1 MRIFK
6 KFILLLIF
14 ALNAVG
20 SFAQY
25 QKTYF
30 QIANEYFNDGKYDEA
45 VIYYEK
51 NLQFDIKKYGS
62 NHIYIGD
69 DYYFIG
75 LSYLR
80 LNKYDEAIE
89 NFNKALNIYESKN
102 LSGDK
107 KHLAKY
113 ISDTNIQIRTCYES
127 LSDEFFEKIKQSNI
141 GDKTYPKKR
150 LFCDQ
155 KILEIN
161 LKEYG
166 ELHEYTAKAYYEL
179 VKDYSILCDY
189 KNTLIN
195 AEKSLEINKKLF
207 GENNENTAFSYKYI
221 GLAYKGLFNYEVA
234 LDYLKKAL
242 DIERNVLGENNDV
255 IAWTYFNI
263 GEVYMRQTAYQDA
276 LSYYLKA
283 LEIRENVLGKE
294 AVDTM
299 FSYEYVGN
307 VYICLGDFDRALSY
321 FEKVLVIA
329 KKQYSIEKV
338 VVLYYSYFQEIY
350 EKKKDYNTSLKYAEI
365 ILNET
370 EKLYGNKHV
379 YIGDAY
385 YMIAKLYYYMDNDE
399 LAIFYNKKALEIYKN
414 ELGEN
419 SLSTA
424 NCLNNLSLCYK
435 SINDYVN
442 SIDCILESLEI
453 KKNLLGDNNYD
464 ISLAYYNFASLLGY
478 LDSQSAIYYFKKAC
492 DIWKKSQRYYNILNA
507 LKSIIF
513 YKEIQ
518 DLDDLPES
526 TKKELDNLKK
536 QNGIT
541 EKFDKKDFIRQT
553 ICLTTEIAE
562 RASLDLTSLKSDIL
576 HDILPVYYYGIGFEA
591 ENGDFEKAFE
601 YSESLR
607 SRIFLDQV
615 GIERALSLDGITDS
629 ERNLINEYITQI
641 SIARKEIEEE
651 GNKSILERN
660 NKKLS
665 DAENNLSNAEK
676 KLAKL
681 DSEIGKRIPAYSALR
696 NPKIVKAKDAQKWC
710 GKDNAIVEYV
720 IWNQKILDEV
730 GYFKN
735 LNDME
740 FAEHVKF
747 GSYCIV
753 VTNKKITVVPIDV
766 NYDYAAAVSK
776 LRDGIIPKRI
786 SPQPETVFEDVR
798 NELYE
803 KLIEP
808 VLPYVKG
815 KNNLVVVPDGSLAF
829 LPFDVLRKDENSKML
844 CEQFAVSLSP
854 SVSVSMISKSSKSNG
869 NKVLA
874 FGGAWYDSSLSSDEH
889 RRTFSLE
896 DKDRGSKRG
905 FQSLE
910 TEMLIENQQQKEAI
924 IQDIKLNGPSSYFE
938 KKNLHWKDLPGTLT
952 ELNCLQKI
960 FKSKDFSEFVQE
972 NASENKLKEL
982 SKNDE
987 LKNFSILHFACH
999 GYFDRQISDMS
1010 SILFSEVS
1018 GKLSAFSSNDGYL
1031 TIPEVSTLNLN
1042 ADIVCLSACETGL
1055 GEVKFGD
1062 GMTGLSRA
1070 FMVAGA
1076 RHVGVTLWSV
1086 DDEATSEFMSKMY
1099 KKISGGKTYEQAY
1112 RQTKAEFMKSE
1123 DFSHPYYWAAFA
1135 LYE

>member
-1 MRIFK
+1 MRSFK

-14 ALNAVG
+14 ALNAAG
-20 SFAQY
+20 SFAQN
-25 QKTYF
+25 QKTDF
-30 QIANEYFNDGKYDEA
+30 EVANEYYDAGKYEEA
-45 VIYYEK
+45 INYYERS
-51 NLQFDIKKYGS
+51 LQFDIKKYGS
-62 NHIYIGD
+62 NHIYIGI
-69 DYYFIG
+69 DYYCIG
-75 LSYLR
+75 FSYLR
-80 LNKYDEAIE
+80 LNKYNDSIE
-89 NFNKALNIYESKN
+89 NFNKALNVYESKN

-107 KHLAKY
+107 KHLAKF
-113 ISDTNIQIRTCYES
+113 ISDTNIQIRACYES

-141 GDKTYPKKR
+141 GDKTYPKKK

-161 LKEYG
+161 IKEYG

-329 KKQYSIEKV
+329 KKQYSIGKV

-379 YIGDAY
+379 YTGDAY
-385 YMIAKLYYYMDNDE
+385 YMIAKLYYFMDNDE

-442 SIDCILESLEI
+442 SIDCIIESLEI

-492 DIWKKSQRYYNILNA
+492 NIWKKSQHYYGILNN

-526 TKKELDNLKK
+526 TKKIFDDFKK

-553 ICLTTEIAE
+553 ICLTTETAE

-607 SRIFLDQV
+607 SRSFLDQV
-615 GIERALSLDGITDS
+615 GKERALSLDGITDS
-629 ERNLINEYITQI
+629 ERNRINEYITQI
-641 SIARKEIEEE
+641 SSARKEIEEE
-651 GNKSILERN
+651 SNKSMSERS

-676 KLAKL
+676 QLAKF

-696 NPKIVKAKDAQKWC
+696 NPQVVKSKDAQKWC
-710 GKDNAIVEYV
+710 GKDKAIVEYV
-720 IWNQKILDEV
+720 IWNPKILDEV
-730 GYFKN
+730 GYK
-735 LNDME
+735 NDMR
-740 FAEHVKF
+740 FAERVKF

-753 VTNKKITVVPIDV
+753 ITNKKITVVSLDV

-854 SVSVSMISKSSKSNG
+854 SVSVSMVSKSSKTNG
-869 NKVLA
+869 NKMLA

-889 RRTFSLE
+889 RRTFSFE
-896 DKDRGSKRG
+896 DKDRGGKRG

-972 NASENKLKEL
+972 NASESKLKEL

-1018 GKLSAFSSNDGYL
+1018 GKLSASSSNDGYL

-1062 GMTGLSRA
+1062 GMTGLFRA

-1076 RHVGVTLWSV
+1076 KHVGVTLWSV

-1099 KKISGGKTYEQAY
+1099 KKISSGKTYEQAY